1 MKNYTLFRPSIF
13 SRHPSHAPFRRRY
26 KNLSLLPFK
35 SVVRFGSTTEIDD
48 NRIEL
53 NSVESI
59 KNSASKLRM
68 KTCFAKNSVITA
80 NWWLLAN
87 NKFINGI
94 DDSIIELNEIPLPI
108 VAKKYFGSRGL
119 GNTILK
125 TNEEVSEYIQNNPI
139 NVLYEQYYNY
149 SREYRLHVNSEGCF
163 YTCRKMLKS
172 DAPEDARWFR
182 NDSNCI
188 WALESNPNFDKPV
201 NWDNVVNECV
211 KALKAVDLD
220 FGAIDLRIQ
229 SATDSDGNTRENPE
243 FIIVEINSAPSM
255 GEVTL
260 QKYME
265 EIPAMLKRKY
275 NNLNN

>member
-1 MKNYTLFRPSIF
+1 MSYTKFRPSIF
-13 SRHPSHAPFRRRY
+13 SRHPSHDPFRR
-26 KNLSLLPFK
+26 KHKKMALLPFK
-35 SVVRFGSTTEIDD
+35 SVVRFGSSTNVYD
-48 NRIEL
+48 NRTEL
-53 NSVESI
+53 NSIDAI
-59 KNSASKLRM
+59 KNSASKLKM
-68 KTCFAKNSVITA
+68 KTCFAKDNVVTA

-87 NKFINGI
+87 NKFISGI
-94 DDSIIELNEIPLPI
+94 DDSIIELDQIPLPI
-108 VAKKYFGSRGL
+108 VAKKYFGSRGQ

-125 TNEEVSEYIQNNPI
+125 TNEEVKIYVEDNPS
-139 NVLYEQYYNY
+139 NVLYEQYYNFA
-149 SREYRLHVNSEGCF
+149 REYRLHVNNEGCF

-172 DAPEDARWFR
+172 DAPENARWFR

-201 NWDNVVNECV
+201 NWDNIVSECV
-211 KALKAVDLD
+211 KALKSVGLD
-220 FGAIDLRIQ
+220 FGAIDLRVQ
-229 SATDSDGNTRENPE
+229 SATDNEGNTRENPE

-255 GEVTL
+255 GEITL